1 MNFQFILPLPRKISG
16 ICSIN
21 PHPSLL
27 LKIQDFSTNS
37 GKPPGIL
44 LISLTGWL
52 WILFSGN
59 AHSLKTFLIRMSLTC
74 VSESVK
80 SVASFCRSLLVKY
93 FFRSKAF
100 SRCWICCRV
109 NTVLDFFFL
118 GGGDDELL
126 MLSSSADEMFFKSST
141 DDVEWPENMR
151 IFITLSIPD
160 KVN

>member
-1 MNFQFILPLPRKISG
+1 MFIYTKANLHNIGLFWTWRFWWIFSSFYHYLIKFLEFVLLTPTPPFFWKSKIFPQILP
-16 ICSIN
+16 
-21 PHPSLL
+21 
-27 LKIQDFSTNS
+27 
-37 GKPPGIL
+37 
-44 LISLTGWL
+44 
-52 WILFSGN
+52 
-59 AHSLKTFLIRMSLTC
+59 LKTFLIRMSLTC

-126 MLSSSADEMFFKSST
+126 MLSSSADEIFFKSST

-160 KVN
+160 KVK